1 MWTAEYRALLR
12 AICWFLV
19 AAEIERAYKPMP
31 SDLPRSNGM
40 ADA

>member
-1 MWTAEYRALLR
+1 MWTAEYHALLR
-12 AICWFLV
+12 AIRWFLV

-31 SDLPRSNGM
+31 SDTRRTNGM